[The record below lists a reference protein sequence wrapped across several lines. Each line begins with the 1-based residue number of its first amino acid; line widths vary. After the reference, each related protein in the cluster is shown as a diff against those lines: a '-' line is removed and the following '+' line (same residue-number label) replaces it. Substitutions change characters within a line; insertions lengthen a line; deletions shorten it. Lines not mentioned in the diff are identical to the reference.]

1 MDLSPKAKEIKA
13 RINKWG
19 LIKPKNFCTAKEAKD
34 KTQRQ
39 PTEQEKIF
47 SNDTTNKERVNIQN
61 IQIVPTVLQHQKNN
75 NLIKKWA
82 EDLN

>member
-1 MDLSPKAKEIKA
+1 MQIK
-13 RINKWG
+13 ISKWG
-19 LIKPKNFCTAKEAKD
+19 LIKPKNVCTAKETKD

-39 PTEQEKIF
+39 PTGQEKIF

-61 IQIVPTVLQHQKNN
+61 IPTVPTVLQHQKNN
-75 NLIKKWA
+75 NPIKKWA

>member
-1 MDLSPKAKEIKA
+1 MDLSPTTKEIKA

-19 LIKPKNFCTAKEAKD
+19 LIKPKNFFTAKETKD

-61 IQIVPTVLQHQKNN
+61 IPTVPTVLQHQKKNN
-75 NLIKKWA
+75 PIKKWA

>member
-1 MDLSPKAKEIKA
+1 MDLSPTAKEIKA

-19 LIKPKNFCTAKEAKD
+19 LIKPKNFCTAKETKD

-61 IQIVPTVLQHQKNN
+61 IPTVPTVLQHQKNN
-75 NLIKKWA
+75 NPIKKWA

>member
-13 RINKWG
+13 RINKQG
-19 LIKPKNFCTAKEAKD
+19 LIKTKNFCTAKETKD

-75 NLIKKWA
+75 NPIKKWA